1 MADQYSEHIIRL
13 LAIKA
18 PKNVEVVFIKDHW
31 LVECPRGRLEVVKRD
46 SAGPGLRLKYK
57 LMQVVK
63 PFLGLIYPPKN
74 VHRTFCVRST
84 VAIAALDRACDS
96 VGLEPDL
103 ILQVEHWEVIKCV
116 LAIPTPEYVHQVL
129 VDARSMSESQLDREE
144 QIKVLRI
151 HYPRLKQLLMFRAP
165 LFYLLAQ
172 NFVPLG

>member
-18 PKNVEVVFIKDHW
+18 PKNVELVFIKDHW
-31 LVECPRGRLEVVKRD
+31 LVECPRGRLEVVKCD

-96 VGLEPDL
+96 IGLEPDV
-103 ILQVEHWEVIKCV
+103 ILQVEHWEVIQCV
-116 LAIPTPEYVHQVL
+116 LAIPTPKYVHQVL
-129 VDARSMSESQLDREE
+129 VDTCSMSESQLDREE

-151 HYPRLKQLLMFRAP
+151 HYPRLK
-165 LFYLLAQ
+165 
-172 NFVPLG
+172 